1 MSRTWGENDVDSKHI
16 HEIPKETTTVM
27 VYVILKT
34 TNEDPFTTKIRVMQ
48 LMEQFNGSTVAYQQ
62 ESKK

>member
-1 MSRTWGENDVDSKHI
+1 
-16 HEIPKETTTVM
+16 M

-34 TNEDPFTTKIRVMQ
+34 TNEDPFTTKVRVMQ